1 MRDSVKLARPE
12 LTVRLTHVQ
21 GLPSDVGTWDGYDRE
36 AGLAPCAVAVIEDG
50 ARASRAT
57 VWWDACI
64 PPKPQQVDDGV
75 GGTGA

>member
-64 PPKPQQVDDGV
+64 PQNLSK
-75 GGTGA
+75 